1 MARASAVLGD
11 RWTLLLLSDIF
22 LGARRFE
29 DFQERLG
36 ISRTTLANRLKLL
49 EEHAVITRVP
59 YQDNPP
65 RNEYRLTD
73 KGLDLFPVIST
84 VINWGDKYYA
94 GEHGPPILR
103 RHTSCGEDVQP
114 VLCCPQCHE
123 EIGVLRVEGSRY
135 LDLVPKRLEHLRPA
149 VRRADVPGDR
159 TLDDRRYDQYPH

>member
-65 RNEYRLTD
+65 RNEYRLTE

-123 EIGVLRVEGSRY
+123 EIGPRSMETRSRPQVTGAPPVHRGP
-135 LDLVPKRLEHLRPA
+135 VPR
-149 VRRADVPGDR
+149 RRASR
-159 TLDDRRYDQYPH
+159 